1 LLLRCGPLETSWADL
16 CYGLEAYVFS
26 GLPIHLYNTG
36 TQVILDW
43 NNLRKHRLS
52 GRLVTPSRVLETLR
66 DLTATDRRDKI
77 FATLS
82 TIEATVPR
90 PTSGGIER
98 GDPSQDFGLNSFL
111 KWIIPDYTK
120 AFHDICFDTA
130 MALNSSNIIETSF
143 CSLSMVE
150 DVASQRR
157 VKSGTLQVDKAP
169 LPSWVPDWEFS
180 RRIYRLNCTES
191 RFMAYKG
198 RSAYSVALENNT
210 LRFAGC
216 VVDAI
221 DEVAS
226 YLPPRRWYDKY
237 NTSGAN
243 SIIFLEWMERAQE
256 GAGARYQGRDD
267 KYCCPSSI
275 WAGIFSRQEG
285 QKLC

>member
-1 LLLRCGPLETSWADL
+1 M
-16 CYGLEAYVFS
+16 
-26 GLPIHLYNTG
+26 
-36 TQVILDW
+36 
-43 NNLRKHRLS
+43 
-52 GRLVTPSRVLETLR
+52 R
-66 DLTATDRRDKI
+66 DFT
-77 FATLS
+77 
-82 TIEATVPR
+82 
-90 PTSGGIER
+90 
-98 GDPSQDFGLNSFL
+98 
-111 KWIIPDYTK
+111 YTK
-120 AFHDICFDTA
+120 EFYDICFDTA

-150 DVASQRR
+150 DFASQRR
-157 VKSGTLQVDKAP
+157 VISGTLQVDKAP
-169 LPSWVPDWEFS
+169 LPSWVPDWNFS

-191 RFMAYKG
+191 RFMACKG
-198 RSAYSVALENNT
+198 RPAYSVSLEKLSNT

-256 GAGARYQGRDD
+256 GAVARYEGRDD
-267 KYCCPSSI
+267 KYCCPSST
-275 WAGIFSRQEG
+275 WAGISSRQEG

>member
-1 LLLRCGPLETSWADL
+1 M
-16 CYGLEAYVFS
+16 
-26 GLPIHLYNTG
+26 YNTG

-43 NNLRKHRLS
+43 NNLRKYRLN
-52 GRLVTPSRVLETLR
+52 GRSVTPSRVLETLR
-66 DLTATDRRDKI
+66 NLTGTDSRDKV

-82 TIEATVPR
+82 TIKATAPR
-90 PTSGGIER
+90 VTSGEIER
-98 GDPSQDFGLNSFL
+98 GDPTQDFGPNSFL
-111 KWIIPDYTK
+111 KWIRLDYTK
-120 AFHDICFDTA
+120 EFYNICFDTA
-130 MALNSSNIIETSF
+130 MDLNSSNNIETSF

-150 DVASQRR
+150 DFASQRR
-157 VKSGTLQVDKAP
+157 FISGTLQLDGEP
-169 LPSWVPDWEFS
+169 LPSWVPDWNFS

-191 RFMAYKG
+191 RFMACKG
-198 RSAYSVALENNT
+198 RPAYSVSLEKLDT

>member
-1 LLLRCGPLETSWADL
+1 VAHLRFPGPMFAMVWKLTSSLASL
-16 CYGLEAYVFS
+16 FKC
-26 GLPIHLYNTG
+26 IIKG

-43 NNLRKHRLS
+43 NNLRKYCLN
-52 GRLVTPSRVLETLR
+52 GRSVTPSRVLETLR
-66 DLTATDRRDKI
+66 DLTGTDSRDKI

-90 PTSGGIER
+90 PTSGEIER
-98 GDPSQDFGLNSFL
+98 GDPSQDFGVNSFL
-111 KWIIPDYTK
+111 EWIIPDYTK
-120 AFHDICFDTA
+120 AFHGICFDTA

-157 VKSGTLQVDKAP
+157 VRSGTLQVDKAP
-169 LPSWVPDWEFS
+169 LLSWLPDWNFP
-180 RRIYRLNCTES
+180 RRIYRFNCTES
-191 RFMAYKG
+191 RFMACKG
-198 RSAYSVALENNT
+198 RPAYSVSLEKLSNT

-256 GAGARYQGRDD
+256 GAVARYEGRDD
-267 KYCCPSSI
+267 KYCCPAST
-275 WAGIFSRQEG
+275 WAGISSRQEG